1 MNQKNKSQVKG
12 SCSSYKVTEVLKFLV
27 PSIIGVILFMM
38 PVSHQGEITIPIAL
52 LSGWVQESLADVL
65 PTIVLGLV
73 MITAIGSIIAK
84 IWTPKFIIKNEF
96 LNNLFTVT
104 PVWFV
109 IRLLS
114 AVFIVMA
121 LYEVGV
127 EAIFSPDT
135 GGLVLYDLLPILF
148 SVFLFAGLFLP
159 LLLNFGLLEFVGTLL
174 SKIMRPIFNLPG
186 RSAIDCIASW
196 LGDGTIGV
204 LLTSKQ
210 YEDGFYTKREA
221 AVIGTTFSLVSIT
234 FSLVVINTVGL
245 VNMFVPFYF
254 TVTIASL
261 VAAIVLPKL
270 PPLSKKEDT
279 FFDGTHKVEEEKIPS
294 GFNSFSHGL
303 AQAIE
308 KAKSQDLI
316 KVVFVDGFKNV
327 LDMWLAVIPI
337 VMAVG
342 TIALVIAE
350 YTPIFKILG
359 LPFLPV
365 LMSLQIPEAMAASQT
380 LVAGFAD
387 MLLPSVLASGIESE
401 MTRFLIA
408 AVSVS
413 QLIYLSEVGA
423 LLLASKIPVN
433 LKELFIIFIQR
444 TLITLPVI
452 ALIAHLIF

>member
-121 LYEVGV
+121 LYEVGL

-210 YEDGFYTKREA
+210 Y
-221 AVIGTTFSLVSIT
+221 I
-234 FSLVVINTVGL
+234 
-245 VNMFVPFYF
+245 
-254 TVTIASL
+254 
-261 VAAIVLPKL
+261 
-270 PPLSKKEDT
+270 
-279 FFDGTHKVEEEKIPS
+279 
-294 GFNSFSHGL
+294 
-303 AQAIE
+303 
-308 KAKSQDLI
+308 
-316 KVVFVDGFKNV
+316 
-327 LDMWLAVIPI
+327 
-337 VMAVG
+337 
-342 TIALVIAE
+342 
-350 YTPIFKILG
+350 
-359 LPFLPV
+359 
-365 LMSLQIPEAMAASQT
+365 
-380 LVAGFAD
+380 
-387 MLLPSVLASGIESE
+387 
-401 MTRFLIA
+401 
-408 AVSVS
+408 
-413 QLIYLSEVGA
+413 
-423 LLLASKIPVN
+423 
-433 LKELFIIFIQR
+433 
-444 TLITLPVI
+444 
-452 ALIAHLIF
+452 